1 MLPMGTIMAVCMFAG
16 LAVALNLPVLKSLPL
31 SLRKAVGWIVLAA
44 GLWNS
49 LWYGTQHI
57 TEFWGYSAL
66 VSGVLMIITGMV
78 ILCPAKLPKFLKNSK
93 PVVLV
98 LLAGYAVLYTVTIAR
113 L

>member
-1 MLPMGTIMAVCMFAG
+1 MGTIVTVCMFAG
-16 LAVALNLPVLKSLPL
+16 VIIALNLPILNSLPL

-57 TEFWGYSAL
+57 TQFWGYSAL
-66 VSGVLMIITGMV
+66 VSGILMIITGMY
-78 ILCPAKLPKFLKNSK
+78 ILCPGKLPKFLKSSK
-93 PVVLV
+93 SVVLV
-98 LLAGYAVLYTVTIAR
+98 LLAGYAVLYAVTIAR

>member
-1 MLPMGTIMAVCMFAG
+1 MGTIMALCMFAG
-16 LAVALNLPVLKSLPL
+16 LAVALNLPALKSLPL
-31 SLRKAVGWIVLAA
+31 SLRKAVGWLVLAG

-66 VSGVLMIITGMV
+66 VSGVLMIIAGLY

-98 LLAGYAVLYTVTIAR
+98 LLAGYAVLYAVTIAR